1 MSAKFYK
8 KIIQHNGYEYYY
20 SVPKQYH
27 FFKGLTV
34 IIDRSRAMETCKVEN
49 GSVIGDEDGL
59 IPITPDEFDD
69 AFQLA
74 WRVIM
79 TQHEQIMS
87 PIFNSGL

>member
-1 MSAKFYK
+1 MSKFFK
-8 KIIQHNGYEYYY
+8 KILNNGDEYYY
-20 SVPKQYH
+20 SVPDQYYY
-27 FFKGLTV
+27 FRGITV
-34 IIDRSRAMETCKVEN
+34 VIDRSRLNELCKIEN